1 MTPEPSI
8 ANHYGRPRIVETIL
22 AAFARAGKES
32 AHLTAADLAAVD
44 QFHVGGAL
52 ATEDLA
58 AQMHLRPG
66 MHLLDI
72 GCGLGGPARF
82 FAAEHA
88 CRVTGIDLTP
98 EFVEAAEHLT
108 RLVGIGDVDFRQ
120 TSAAS
125 LPFDAAAF
133 DGAYLIHVGMNIPDK
148 PAAFREIRRVLKPGA
163 RFAIF
168 DIMRA
173 ADGPV
178 RFPVPWAATEATS
191 FVETPAAYRAALEAA
206 GFHIASERDRRDF
219 AIQQTERSIART
231 QQSGN
236 TGPGLTLLMGEKTP
250 VLIGNL
256 LAMLKEGLLGPVEII
271 ARAM

>member
-1 MTPEPSI
+1 MTPDPSV
-8 ANHYGRPRIVETIL
+8 ADHYGRPRIVETIL
-22 AAFARAGKES
+22 AAFARAGKEP
-32 AHLTAADLAAVD
+32 AHLTAADLTGVD

-58 AQMHLRPG
+58 AQMDLRSG
-66 MHLLDI
+66 MHVLDI

-82 FAAEHA
+82 FAGLG

-98 EFVEAAEHLT
+98 EFVAAAEHIT

-178 RFPVPWAATEATS
+178 RFPVPWAASEATS
-191 FVETPAAYRAALEAA
+191 FVETPAAYRAALESA
-206 GFHIASERDRRDF
+206 GFRIASERDRRDF
-219 AIQQTERSIART
+219 AIQQTERSISRM

-236 TGPGLTLLMGEKTP
+236 TGPGLALLMGEKTP

-256 LAMLKEGLLGPVEII
+256 LAMLKEDLLGPVEII
-271 ARAM
+271 AQAM